1 MPAALELVT
10 VNVTGPAGTLFVS
23 SWQPSLPESLASVT
37 LTVFTPFALEVADG
51 LAEWLGL
58 PQALAA
64 TAPTATS
71 ASRGSQRLGDGDLV
85 PANCTMVLFP
95 FVLFGGSASSPDRSE
110 GKEGGAQRQHRRQ
123 PCLP

>member
-58 PQALAA
+58 PQALAGA
-64 TAPTATS
+64 APAGTKPR
-71 ASRGSQRLGDGDLV
+71 RGR
-85 PANCTMVLFP
+85 PAVG
-95 FVLFGGSASSPDRSE
+95 VGGGSPGHPRPA
-110 GKEGGAQRQHRRQ
+110 RR
-123 PCLP
+123 CRFW